1 MSIERLGA
9 AAHRIEA
16 MTKSTTAPVN
26 SFTWPKRRVSQP
38 VSGTEMPFATANEV
52 ITQVP

>member
-1 MSIERLGA
+1 
-9 AAHRIEA
+9 